1 MKGSAHALRRRP
13 RLTPSASLCAAIAL
27 LTAFGTGSAMAV
39 EYGSPRP
46 RSKPPHY
53 RPFDPGLRCQTG
65 TQACWLATT
74 QQIGRQ
80 CTCDKPG
87 TKRGYGRVIR

>member
-1 MKGSAHALRRRP
+1 MKGSAHALRRRS
-13 RLTPSASLCAAIAL
+13 RLTPALSLYAAIAVLPL
-27 LTAFGTGSAMAV
+27 LGIGSAVAI
-39 EYGSPRP
+39 EYGAPRP

-53 RPFDPGLRCQTG
+53 RPFDPGLRCQTA